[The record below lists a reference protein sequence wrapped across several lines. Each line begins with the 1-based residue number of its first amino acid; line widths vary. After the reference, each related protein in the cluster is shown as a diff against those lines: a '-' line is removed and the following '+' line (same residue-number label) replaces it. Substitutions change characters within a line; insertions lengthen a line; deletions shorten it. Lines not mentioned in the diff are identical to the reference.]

1 MADRFNQLLM
11 RRFDNI
17 LDWTPVQKS
26 ILLLSILTFVFTQY
40 LLLHLYFLVSP
51 SLYVDTI
58 VLKSTTVWHVF
69 LVISSIVLIKVAK
82 AVNHSVRAQ
91 LVVPY
96 VCALY
101 YSVTL
106 VALGYMTGLLTAS
119 AGMVMVGA
127 PLLGM
132 VLLGQRVVYVS
143 MAFALLLIFAL
154 SLLTAFNY
162 LPYAPLFV
170 PEFWVA
176 PEARLALF
184 ASILFFSAPHFVFIV
199 AFADLI
205 LRQRKQRDEL
215 IEHLSLTD
223 SLTGIANRRAIVE
236 FLQEHLTLA
245 QRKQR
250 PISVL
255 IADLDHFKKIND
267 RHGHLVGD
275 QALRLSAQC
284 LVQAIRE
291 SDRLGRYGGEEFLIV
306 FPQTSLQ
313 EAAEIAER
321 CRQQLSEL
329 ELYSDTQQPVSL
341 TASFGVYGVAD
352 GQIDMDSLVRLADQ
366 NMYRAKQSG
375 RNRVCADQPESIQET
390 SVLPVDEDDDL
401 AR

>member
-1 MADRFNQLLM
+1 MADRFNELLI

-26 ILLLSILTFVFTQY
+26 ILLLSVLAFVFTQY
-40 LLLHLYFLVSP
+40 LLLHLYFLVKP
-51 SLYVDTI
+51 SLYVNSTVLENTTI
-58 VLKSTTVWHVF
+58 LHVL
-69 LVISSIVLIKVAK
+69 LVISSVVLIKFAK
-82 AVNHSVRAQ
+82 SVNRLPRAQ
-91 LVVPY
+91 LIFPY
-96 VCALY
+96 VCTLY

-106 VALGYMTGLLTAS
+106 VALGYLTGLLTA
-119 AGMVMVGA
+119 ATGMVMVGA

-143 MAFALLLIFAL
+143 MAFALLLIFIL

-162 LPYAPLFV
+162 IPYAPLFV

-176 PEARLALF
+176 SEARIALF
-184 ASILFFSAPHFVFIV
+184 TSVIFFSAPHFVFIV

-205 LRQRKQRDEL
+205 LRQRKQRDLL

-223 SLTGIANRRAIVE
+223 SLTGIANRRAITE

-250 PISVL
+250 SIALLV
-255 IADLDHFKKIND
+255 ADLDHFKQIND

-284 LVQAIRE
+284 FTQSIRE

-306 FPQTSLQ
+306 FPQTSLA
-313 EAAEIAER
+313 EATEIAER
-321 CRQQLSEL
+321 CRQHLTEIK
-329 ELYSDTQQPVSL
+329 LYSDTQQPVPLS
-341 TASFGVYGVAD
+341 ASFGVYGVAD
-352 GQIDMDSLVRLADQ
+352 GQIDIDSLVRLADQ
-366 NMYRAKQSG
+366 NMYKAKQSG
-375 RNRVCADQPESIQET
+375 RNRVCAEQPE
-390 SVLPVDEDDDL
+390 PVADPSSEQADE
-401 AR
+401 ASQ

>member
-1 MADRFNQLLM
+1 MADRFNELLI

-17 LDWTPVQKS
+17 LDWTPVQRS
-26 ILLLSILTFVFTQY
+26 VLLLSVLAFVFTQY
-40 LLLHLYFLVSP
+40 LLLHIYFLLNP
-51 SLYVDTI
+51 SAYVHSA
-58 VLKSTTVWHVF
+58 VLENTTKWHVL
-69 LVISSIVLIKVAK
+69 LVLSSIVLIKLAK
-82 AVNHSVRAQ
+82 AVNHSARAQ
-91 LVVPY
+91 RIVPY
-96 VCALY
+96 ICTLY

-106 VALGYMTGLLTAS
+106 VALGYLIGLLTAS

-143 MAFALLLIFAL
+143 MAFALLLVFIV

-162 LPYAPLFV
+162 IPYAPLFV

-184 ASILFFSAPHFVFIV
+184 SSVLFFSAPHFVFIV

-205 LRQRKQRDEL
+205 LRQRKQRDLL
-215 IEHLSLTD
+215 IERLSLTD

-250 PISVL
+250 PIAVL
-255 IADLDHFKKIND
+255 IADLDHFKQIND

-284 LVQAIRE
+284 FLQSIRE

-306 FPQTSLQ
+306 FPQTRLD
-313 EAAEIAER
+313 EALEIAER
-321 CRQQLSEL
+321 CRQQLTEV
-329 ELYSDTQQPVSL
+329 ELYSDTQQPVPLS
-341 TASFGVYGVAD
+341 ASFGVYGVTD
-352 GQIDMDSLVRLADQ
+352 GQIDIDSLVRLADQ

-375 RNRVCADQPESIQET
+375 RNRVCAEQPDARAET
-390 SVLPVDEDDDL
+390 VVLPSE
-401 AR
+401 

>member
-1 MADRFNQLLM
+1 MADRFNELLI

-17 LDWTPVQKS
+17 LAWTPVQRS
-26 ILLLSILTFVFTQY
+26 VLLLSVLAFVFTQY
-40 LLLHLYFLVSP
+40 LLLHIYFLLNP
-51 SLYVDTI
+51 SAYVHSA
-58 VLKSTTVWHVF
+58 VLENTTKWHVL
-69 LVISSIVLIKVAK
+69 LVLSSIVLIKLAK
-82 AVNHSVRAQ
+82 AVNHSARAQ
-91 LVVPY
+91 RIVPY
-96 VCALY
+96 ICTLY

-106 VALGYMTGLLTAS
+106 VALGYLIGLLTAS

-143 MAFALLLIFAL
+143 MAFALLLVFIV

-162 LPYAPLFV
+162 IPYAPLFV

-184 ASILFFSAPHFVFIV
+184 SSVLFFSAPHFVFIV

-205 LRQRKQRDEL
+205 LRQRKQRDLL
-215 IEHLSLTD
+215 IERLSLTD

-250 PISVL
+250 PIAVL
-255 IADLDHFKKIND
+255 IADLDHFKQIND

-284 LVQAIRE
+284 FLQSIRE

-306 FPQTSLQ
+306 FPQTRLD
-313 EAAEIAER
+313 EALEIAER
-321 CRQQLSEL
+321 CRQQLTEV
-329 ELYSDTQQPVSL
+329 ELYSDTQQPVPLS
-341 TASFGVYGVAD
+341 ASFGVYGVTD
-352 GQIDMDSLVRLADQ
+352 GQIDIDSLVRLADQ

-375 RNRVCADQPESIQET
+375 RNRVCAEQPDARAET
-390 SVLPVDEDDDL
+390 VVLPSE
-401 AR
+401 

>member
-1 MADRFNQLLM
+1 MADRFNELLI

-17 LDWTPVQKS
+17 LDWTPVQRS
-26 ILLLSILTFVFTQY
+26 VLLLSVLAFVFTQY
-40 LLLHLYFLVSP
+40 LLLHIYFLLNP
-51 SLYVDTI
+51 STYVHSA
-58 VLKSTTVWHVF
+58 VLENTTKWHVL
-69 LVISSIVLIKVAK
+69 LVLSSIVLIKLAK
-82 AVNHSVRAQ
+82 AVNHSARAQ
-91 LVVPY
+91 RIVPY
-96 VCALY
+96 ICTLY

-106 VALGYMTGLLTAS
+106 VALGYLIGLLTAS

-143 MAFALLLIFAL
+143 MAFALLLVFIV

-162 LPYAPLFV
+162 IPYAPLFV

-184 ASILFFSAPHFVFIV
+184 SSVLFFSAPHFLFIV

-205 LRQRKQRDEL
+205 LRQRKQRDLL
-215 IEHLSLTD
+215 IERLSLTD

-250 PISVL
+250 PIAVL
-255 IADLDHFKKIND
+255 IADLDHFKQIND

-284 LVQAIRE
+284 FLQSIRE

-306 FPQTSLQ
+306 FPQTRLD
-313 EAAEIAER
+313 EALEIAER
-321 CRQQLSEL
+321 CRQQLTEV
-329 ELYSDTQQPVSL
+329 ELYSDTQQPVPLS
-341 TASFGVYGVAD
+341 ASFGVYGVTD
-352 GQIDMDSLVRLADQ
+352 GQIDIDSLVRLADQ

-375 RNRVCADQPESIQET
+375 RNRVCAEQPDARAET
-390 SVLPVDEDDDL
+390 VVLPSE
-401 AR
+401 

>member
-1 MADRFNQLLM
+1 MADRFNTLLI

-26 ILLLSILTFVFTQY
+26 ILLLSVLAFVFTQY
-40 LLLHLYFLVSP
+40 LLMHLYFLVNQNA
-51 SLYVDTI
+51 YVDPVILERTTKLH
-58 VLKSTTVWHVF
+58 VL
-69 LVISSIVLIKVAK
+69 LVLSSIVLIKIAK
-82 AVNHSVRAQ
+82 SVNHLPRAQ
-91 LVVPY
+91 LIFPY
-96 VCALY
+96 ICTLY

-106 VALGYMTGLLTAS
+106 VALGYLTGLLTAA

-132 VLLGQRVVYVS
+132 VLLGQRLVYVS
-143 MAFALLLIFAL
+143 MTFALLLIFIL
-154 SLLTAFNY
+154 SLLTALN
-162 LPYAPLFV
+162 LIPYAPLFI
-170 PEFWVA
+170 PDFWVA
-176 PEARLALF
+176 PEARMALF
-184 ASILFFSAPHFVFIV
+184 TSVIFFSAPHFVFII
-199 AFADLI
+199 ALADLI

-223 SLTGIANRRAIVE
+223 SLTGIANRRAITE

-250 PISVL
+250 PIAVL
-255 IADLDHFKKIND
+255 IADLDHFKQIND

-284 LVQAIRE
+284 FVQSIRE

-313 EAAEIAER
+313 EATEIAER
-321 CRQQLSEL
+321 CRQQLSEV
-329 ELYSDTQQPVSL
+329 ELYSDTQQPVPLS
-341 TASFGVYGVAD
+341 ASFGVYGVAD
-352 GQIDMDSLVRLADQ
+352 GQVDIDSLVRLADQ

-375 RNRVCADQPESIQET
+375 RNRVCAE
-390 SVLPVDEDDDL
+390 LPKLMQDIGEL
-401 AR
+401 QSE